1 MPKVIIS
8 ADVIRLF
15 KTLEE
20 IIDGKENSIINW
32 FGIENYNKLITEAG
46 GDIDTANEWIKLTLK
61 DAIQNTNYLLHCIAD
76 ETKDNDVVQKRL
88 KAAGI
93 L

>member
-8 ADVIRLF
+8 GDVIRLF

-61 DAIQNTNYLLHCIAD
+61 DAIQNASYLLHCIAD
-76 ETKDNDVVQKRL
+76 ETKYNDVVQKRL